1 MEKRTNPF
9 KSQNRTNFPPLDDF
23 FADDTTNNN
32 NDQRSDYYDDD
43 AATDPG
49 NNSYALTRSASNHS
63 FHSRS
68 KTCNDILNFSVDMSI
83 GGKADLAQHRYQV
96 QKYGLDDSYQLLGS
110 PFRGSPTCTTP
121 SKKGRRYLYGGGGG
135 GDDTWD
141 RLMDDTNCSNV
152 SFSST
157 AIVGGIKSPHHTTNK
172 AAVGYHT
179 PSPEESPDQS
189 VDSNDTS
196 SDYLGK
202 SVIQSLVTPEKR
214 RYKLSSSDKTS
225 GVTYTRGQIQHYE
238 SSEDEDEGD
247 DNSPQRS
254 ATNIS
259 HLSTGSGFER
269 MFHAAL
275 RFNED
280 FDYESSF
287 IKEENESSVEA
298 DNNSRSKEKEDG
310 RDRYSSVSFAAD
322 TSFATSD
329 GKFLATL
336 CQQNKRQQE
345 NHIKHCTEGE
355 EVQKEQF
362 NNKDTLKEL
371 DLSSASPI
379 HHDQDN
385 SFGGANLSFGEG
397 SSPSSNEVS
406 SLESPGLTPSPNTSG
421 ETKSLQKPCATDLQF
436 LGLSPIDNLKSAD
449 RRTLRSP
456 TIAPFDEKHRASGV
470 VSSHVPFN
478 ESSQSN
484 KVQHAN
490 SHSSLMTDCTKR
502 NLFQEDEKDIACNN
516 ASHELEIEISHDSIE
531 MMVQQKKSPIDQ
543 CCTHT
548 TVKSEESY
556 FDNDVVLP
564 TTTTSLS
571 EEVSP
576 YRYTRTF
583 GSNAAFRI
591 NSNFTNVGRSLCDSD
606 MNDDCTFHDDGGR
619 HRRGVRLCRLSKMKE
634 LGLDHALLTQS
645 RKKSSTSWEQ
655 CGDNSF

>member
-1 MEKRTNPF
+1 
-9 KSQNRTNFPPLDDF
+9 
-23 FADDTTNNN
+23 
-32 NDQRSDYYDDD
+32 
-43 AATDPG
+43 
-49 NNSYALTRSASNHS
+49 
-63 FHSRS
+63 
-68 KTCNDILNFSVDMSI
+68 MSI
-83 GGKADLAQHRYQV
+83 GCKADLAQHRYQV
-96 QKYGLDDSYQLLGS
+96 QKYGLDDSYQLGS
-110 PFRGSPTCTTP
+110 PFRGSPTCTP
-121 SKKGRRYLYGGGGG
+121 SKRGRRLLYNGGGG

-157 AIVGGIKSPHHTTNK
+157 AIVGGIKSSHHTINK

-196 SDYLGK
+196 SNYLGK

-214 RYKLSSSDKTS
+214 RYKLPSSMDDNKTS
-225 GVTYTRGQIQHYE
+225 GVTYTRGQIHYE

-254 ATNIS
+254 A
-259 HLSTGSGFER
+259 TGSGFER

-287 IKEENESSVEA
+287 IKEENGSSVEA
-298 DNNSRSKEKEDG
+298 DNSCQSNEKEDG

-329 GKFLATL
+329 DKFLATL

-345 NHIKHCTEGE
+345 NRDNHFTEGVE
-355 EVQKEQF
+355 EKESF
-362 NNKDTLKEL
+362 NAKDTLKEL

-379 HHDQDN
+379 HHEQEN
-385 SFGGANLSFGEG
+385 SFGGANLSFGER

-406 SLESPGLTPSPNTSG
+406 SLESPGLTPSPNNGG
-421 ETKSLQKPCATDLQF
+421 ETTSLQKPRATDLQF

-456 TIAPFDEKHRASGV
+456 TIAPFDEKHRTSAGEGISP
-470 VSSHVPFN
+470 VPFD
-478 ESSQSN
+478 ESFQSN
-484 KVQHAN
+484 KVQQRVN
-490 SHSSLMTDCTKR
+490 SHSSIMTDCTKR
-502 NLFQEDEKDIACNN
+502 NLFQDDDKKDIACNV
-516 ASHELEIEISHDSIE
+516 ASHELGLEISHGSIE
-531 MMVQQKKSPIDQ
+531 MMVQQKKSSIDQ

-556 FDNDVVLP
+556 FYNDVLP
-564 TTTTSLS
+564 TTATTNLS

-576 YRYTRTF
+576 YTYTRTF

-591 NSNFTNVGRSLCDSD
+591 NSNVTNVGRSLCHSD
-606 MNDDCTFHDDGGR
+606 VNDDSTFHDDGGI

-645 RKKSSTSWEQ
+645 RKKKSATSWEQ